1 VTAPQPVSP
10 PGPVSPAG
18 GLAGAP
24 AGTRAGFGH
33 LLLSEWTKIRS
44 VRSTVWALILFVV
57 ITIGFTVLVTAL
69 ITANWDKGR
78 GGGGGREAHVAIIA
92 DPAGFLMGAGVG
104 LGQLTICV
112 LGALLITTEYS
123 TGVIRASL
131 LAVPRRTPMLAA
143 KAIVFAALI
152 LVLAEIVCFSS
163 FFAGSAILH
172 SRVAVSL
179 SDPGV
184 ARAVF
189 GTGLYLTVLGLLALA
204 VGALIRHTAGAI
216 STIIGVV
223 LVLPILSGLLPGS
236 WGAHINA
243 YLPQQAG
250 SLISHAHQQAGDLL
264 SPWQGFGVLCIWTAL
279 LLAAGIYLLKRRDA

>member
-1 VTAPQPVSP
+1 VTAAQ
-10 PGPVSPAG
+10 PVSPAG
-18 GLAGAP
+18 PISPPGGLAGGT
-24 AGTRAGFGH
+24 AGKPAGFGH

-57 ITIGFTVLVTAL
+57 VTIGFTVLVTAL
-69 ITANWDKGR
+69 ITSNWNSGR
-78 GGGGGREAHVAIIA
+78 GGQGGHEGIIA

-143 KAIVFAALI
+143 KAIVFAGLVLI
-152 LVLAEIVCFSS
+152 LAEIVCFSS

-172 SRVAVSL
+172 SRVPVSL
-179 SDPGV
+179 GDPGV

-204 VGALIRHTAGAI
+204 VGTLIRHTAGAI
-216 STIIGVV
+216 ATVIGVV

-250 SLISHAHQQAGDLL
+250 SLISHARQQPADLL
-264 SPWQGFGVLCIWTAL
+264 SPWQGFGVLCLWTAL
-279 LLAAGIYLLKRRDA
+279 LLAAGIYLLRRRDA